1 MPKRSPR
8 TRNKLFI
15 QNFVVGPLETN
26 CYLVADPATK
36 EACLIDPGADP
47 DILKKALDKNG
58 FRLKFIINT
67 HGHADHIAANDSFDV
82 PLYIHKLDKDF
93 LADPVKNMS
102 RAFLFN
108 IVSRPAAK
116 LLEDGDKLGLG
127 GLTLEVIH
135 TPGHTPGS
143 ISLKLEDVIFT
154 GDALFQQS
162 VGRTDFPYGDGRA
175 LIDSIKKRLLIYS
188 DDTEI
193 YPGHG
198 GPSTIEAEKAGNP
211 FIAE

>member
-1 MPKRSPR
+1 MTKRDPR
-8 TRNKLFI
+8 TRNKFFL
-15 QNFVVGPLETN
+15 QNFTVGPLETN

-58 FRLKFIINT
+58 FSLKFIINT
-67 HGHADHIAANDSFDV
+67 HGHADHIAGNSSFGV
-82 PLYIHKLDKDF
+82 PIYIHRLDKDF
-93 LADPVKNMS
+93 LADPGKNMS
-102 RAFLFN
+102 RAFLFD
-108 IVSRPAAK
+108 IISPPASR
-116 LLEDGDKLGLG
+116 LLEDREKIILGNLVF
-127 GLTLEVIH
+127 EVIH

-143 ISLKLEDVIFT
+143 ISLKLDDVIFT
-154 GDALFQQS
+154 GDALFRES

-175 LIDSIKKRLLIYS
+175 LIDSIKNRLLIYS

-198 GPSTIEAEKAGNP
+198 SPSTIGAEKIGNP